1 MAYPTV
7 SAPYGL
13 KPINRVDGMPYAGAT
28 RKFAIANTAPAIYY
42 GDLVQLSAGKVTR
55 ITSATPTGMVGVFL
69 GCSYTNPTTKQPTW
83 AQYWPANSAI
93 TDAQAIVVD
102 DPMAAFKIVVTNA
115 SSVVVNTTTIVSI
128 GYNIGIDLGSG
139 GSTST
144 GDSTISAL
152 AGSEDTVNTLPLRV
166 IDVVPDTAT
175 STGYPEIIVK
185 INLHQYNNTTGVS

>member
-13 KPINRVDGMPYAGAT
+13 KPINRIDGLPYAGAT

-69 GCSYTNPTTKQPTW
+69 GCTYTNPTTKQPTY

-102 DPMAAFKIVVTNA
+102 DPMAAFKIVVTDAN
-115 SSVVVNTTTIVSI
+115 SVVVNTTSIVSI
-128 GYNIGIDLGSG
+128 GYNISLDLGSG
-139 GSTST
+139 GSTTT
-144 GDSTISAL
+144 GDSTMSAL
-152 AGSEDTVNTLPLRV
+152 AGSEDTSNTLPLRV

>member
-7 SAPYGL
+7 AAPYGL

-42 GDLVQLSAGKVTR
+42 GDLVQLAAGKVTR

-83 AQYWPANSAI
+83 AQYWPANTAI

-102 DPMAAFKIVVTNA
+102 DPMAAFKIVVTDSN
-115 SSVVVNTTTIVSI
+115 SVVVNTTTIVSI

-139 GSTST
+139 GNANT

-152 AGSEDTVNTLPLRV
+152 AGSEDTANTLPLRV

-175 STGYPEIIVK
+175 STGFPEIIVK

>member
-13 KPINRVDGMPYAGAT
+13 KPINRIDGLPYAGAT

-69 GCSYTNPTTKQPTW
+69 GCTYTNPTTKQPTY

-102 DPMAAFKIVVTNA
+102 DPMAAFKIVVTDAN
-115 SSVVVNTTTIVSI
+115 SVVVNTTTIVSI
-128 GYNIGIDLGSG
+128 GYNISLDLGSG
-139 GSTST
+139 GSTTT
-144 GDSTISAL
+144 GDSTMSAL
-152 AGSEDTVNTLPLRV
+152 AGSEDTSNTLPLRV

>member
-13 KPINRVDGMPYAGAT
+13 KPINRIDGLPYAGAT

-69 GCSYTNPTTKQPTW
+69 GCTYTNPTTKQPTY

-102 DPMAAFKIVVTNA
+102 DPMAAFKIVVTDAN
-115 SSVVVNTTTIVSI
+115 SVVVNTTSIVSI
-128 GYNIGIDLGSG
+128 GYNISLDLGSG
-139 GSTST
+139 GSTTT
-144 GDSTISAL
+144 GDSTMSAL

>member
-7 SAPYGL
+7 AAPYGL

-42 GDLVQLSAGKVTR
+42 GDLVQLAAGKVTR

-83 AQYWPANSAI
+83 AQYWPANTAI

-102 DPMAAFKIVVTNA
+102 DPMAAFKIVVTDSN
-115 SSVVVNTTTIVSI
+115 SVVVKI
-128 GYNIGIDLGSG
+128 GR
-139 GSTST
+139 
-144 GDSTISAL
+144 AH
-152 AGSEDTVNTLPLRV
+152 V
-166 IDVVPDTAT
+166 
-175 STGYPEIIVK
+175 
-185 INLHQYNNTTGVS
+185 

>member
-42 GDLVQLSAGKVTR
+42 GDLVHLAAGKVTR
-55 ITSATPTGMVGVFL
+55 IVNTTPAQGVVGVFV
-69 GCSYTNPTTKQPTW
+69 GCTYTNPTTKQPTF

-102 DPMAAFKIVVTNA
+102 DPMAAFKIVVTN
-115 SSVVVNTTTIVSI
+115 SGSVVVNTTSIVSI
-128 GYNIGIDLGSG
+128 GYNIDVVLGSG
-139 GSTST
+139 STNT
-144 GDSTISAL
+144 GDSTMSAL
-152 AGSEDTVNTLPLRV
+152 AGSEDTASLLLRV

-175 STGYPEIIVK
+175 STGFPEIIVK
-185 INLHQYNNTTGVS
+185 INQHQYNSTTGVS

>member
-13 KPINRVDGMPYAGAT
+13 KPINRIDGLPYAGAT

-69 GCSYTNPTTKQPTW
+69 GCTYTNPTTKQPTYT
-83 AQYWPANSAI
+83 QYWPANSAI

-102 DPMAAFKIVVTNA
+102 DPMAAFKIVVTDAN
-115 SSVVVNTTTIVSI
+115 SVVVNTTSIVSI
-128 GYNIGIDLGSG
+128 GYNISLDLGSG
-139 GSTST
+139 GSTTT
-144 GDSTISAL
+144 GDSTMSAL
-152 AGSEDTVNTLPLRV
+152 AGSEDTSNTLPLRV

>member
-7 SAPYGL
+7 AAPYGL

-42 GDLVQLSAGKVTR
+42 GDLVQLAAGKVTR

-83 AQYWPANSAI
+83 AQYWPANTAI

-102 DPMAAFKIVVTNA
+102 DPMAAFKIVVTDSN
-115 SSVVVNTTTIVSI
+115 SVVVNTTTIVSI

-152 AGSEDTVNTLPLRV
+152 AGSEDTANTLPLRV

-175 STGYPEIIVK
+175 STGFPEIIVK
-185 INLHQYNNTTGVS
+185 INLHQYNNTTGVA

>member
-13 KPINRVDGMPYAGAT
+13 KPINRIDGLPYAGAT

-69 GCSYTNPTTKQPTW
+69 GCTYTNPTTKQPTY

-102 DPMAAFKIVVTNA
+102 DPMAAFKIVVTDAN
-115 SSVVVNTTTIVSI
+115 SVVVNTTTIVSI
-128 GYNIGIDLGSG
+128 GYNISLDLGSG
-139 GSTST
+139 GSTTT
-144 GDSTISAL
+144 GDSTMSAL